1 MAGSVGFAARL
12 GGRGSTKLMSAGA
25 QAYSSGAL
33 SGFALN
39 PATPTANMTVVVGG
53 VAGTPDIAVAANAT
67 GNRVFLGNRNTDSFT
82 LAITAPASNSK
93 RVAIV
98 VFTND
103 LSVATTDPTSTADN
117 PSSCSIIAV
126 SGTSSASPVD
136 PTDAQ
141 IRTAITTA
149 GFTGSQAAYAVVGIV
164 QLTSSTTT
172 LTASNFTNY
181 RAGLGTD
188 NITDGAVTSSKVDLT
203 SFNFGAVVDVSSG
216 NVNING
222 GTSLNIFT
230 NSTGKRV
237 LLMLATTGRTSRLN
251 VRIGSAT
258 GKTVG
263 YINGDASATVPLN
276 NGESAYLTNPG
287 TTSNG
292 WLEVGYRTI

>member
-126 SGTSSASPVD
+126 DGTSSASPVD

-181 RAGLGTD
+181 RAGLGTA
-188 NITDGAVTSSKVDLT
+188 NITDGAVTSSKIDFTTFAFEITGLYPRFFTQANQSLT
-203 SFNFGAVVDVSSG
+203 AA
-216 NVNING
+216 
-222 GTSLNIFT
+222 TSYNYT
-230 NSTGKRV
+230 NNLPRAIVPGEKI
-237 LLMLATTGRTSRLN
+237 MLIPVASKWVTVELISNTATTFSFTLN
-251 VRIGSAT
+251 CTTNTNLGASTWSAIYF
-258 GKTVG
+258 K
-263 YINGDASATVPLN
+263 
-276 NGESAYLTNPG
+276 EH
-287 TTSNG
+287 
-292 WLEVGYRTI
+292 